1 MAILIVSIIVIS
13 VIGTIA
19 HFIYEL
25 SEHNKIVGLF
35 GSVNE
40 STWEHIKIALTA
52 TMLWS
57 LIDGFIYGPN
67 PNYFLAKLFSLLTV
81 IILMPLLFYGYQ
93 FIFKKDNTVVN
104 ILIFYVVIICSQLL
118 FFNLIALKPVN
129 FFWQYLTTIGTFIVF
144 GCYLTLTL
152 MPLRN
157 FLFKDPITDDY
168 GFKGHFDA
176 TTKNEQKK

>member
-52 TMLWS
+52 TILWS
-57 LIDGFIYGPN
+57 LIDGFIPACVLHRLG
-67 PNYFLAKLFSLLTV
+67 
-81 IILMPLLFYGYQ
+81 
-93 FIFKKDNTVVN
+93 
-104 ILIFYVVIICSQLL
+104 
-118 FFNLIALKPVN
+118 
-129 FFWQYLTTIGTFIVF
+129 
-144 GCYLTLTL
+144 
-152 MPLRN
+152 
-157 FLFKDPITDDY
+157 
-168 GFKGHFDA
+168 
-176 TTKNEQKK
+176 